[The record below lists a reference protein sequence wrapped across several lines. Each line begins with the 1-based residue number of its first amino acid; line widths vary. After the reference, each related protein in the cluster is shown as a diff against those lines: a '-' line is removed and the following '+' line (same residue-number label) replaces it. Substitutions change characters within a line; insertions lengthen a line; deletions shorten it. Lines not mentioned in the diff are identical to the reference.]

1 MTMKIVTAALAALLL
16 AGSARAEE
24 AKPAPTAKESV
35 MTFFQHLKESL
46 SQSAVASQRKRN
58 RVGSVAAV
66 RGADQSSPL
75 ADPNEPVLK
84 GDARSKKDKAQ
95 AAEDA
100 EFAKAVDLVISGKT
114 QDGVRALEA
123 FKAQHPKSRNLDK
136 VEQAIDQAKGL
147 IAAKPA
153 EVPAPAAAASAVPA
167 PAASPAADA
176 PKAEAPKADSPKAD
190 AAAKK

>member
-1 MTMKIVTAALAALLL
+1 MTIKIATAALAALLL
-16 AGSARAEE
+16 SGSVRAED

-35 MTFFQHLKESL
+35 MTFFRHLKESL
-46 SQSAVASQRKRN
+46 SQSAVQGERKHN

-95 AAEDA
+95 MAEDA
-100 EFAKAVDLVISGKT
+100 EFGKAVDLVISGKT

-123 FKAQHPKSRNLDK
+123 FKAQHPKSRDLAK
-136 VEQAIDQAKGL
+136 VEQAIDEAKGL

-153 EVPAPAAAASAVPA
+153 EVPAPAAVASTA
-167 PAASPAADA
+167 PAAPAAPAAEAPSVKVDAHPADA
-176 PKAEAPKADSPKAD
+176 PKAD
-190 AAAKK
+190 AKK

>member
-1 MTMKIVTAALAALLL
+1 MTIKIATAALATLLL
-16 AGSARAEE
+16 AGSVRAED

-35 MTFFQHLKESL
+35 MTFFRHLKESL
-46 SQSAVASQRKRN
+46 SQSAVQGERKHN

-84 GDARSKKDKAQ
+84 GDARSKKDKA
-95 AAEDA
+95 AMAEDA
-100 EFAKAVDLVISGKT
+100 EFAKAVDLVIAGKT

-123 FKAQHPKSRNLDK
+123 FKAQHPKSRNLSK
-136 VEQAIDQAKGL
+136 VDQAIDEAKGL

-153 EVPAPAAAASAVPA
+153 DVSAPAAVASAA
-167 PAASPAADA
+167 PAAPAAETPSVKVDARPADA
-176 PKAEAPKADSPKAD
+176 PKAD
-190 AAAKK
+190 ATKK